1 MFETDLAC
9 LPATEL
15 AALVRLRRVSPI
27 EIVDAVLARIE
38 AVEPRI
44 NAFTTILA
52 ESARASARA
61 AEAKVVAGEPLG
73 PLHGVPV
80 TIKDLTPMAGVAMR
94 GGSRT
99 TEGYVPERTAPL
111 VERLVAAGAIVVGRT
126 TTSEFGWK
134 GVSDSPL
141 TGVTHNP
148 WRHGFNAGAS
158 SAGAGAACAA
168 GCGPLHHGSDGA
180 GSVRMPAHFCGVF
193 GMKPSF
199 GRVPI
204 VPSSNSD
211 NVVHQGTLTRT
222 VADAALMLRSMA
234 GPHPEDYLSLEA
246 PPADYTE
253 ARGGDLAGLRIAF
266 SPELGHARVDPA
278 VGALVR
284 AAVEGLPDLGAAVE
298 EVKPGW
304 GPQGPELIRFFW
316 PSQYAQYSRLLPHWR
331 DVMEPGLVACIEAS
345 NGKSIA
351 DLQIMRERK
360 LGYIQAIGAFF
371 EDWDFLVTPA
381 VSTAAFPAGR
391 LVPEGWPTHDWDW
404 LAWAEFSYP
413 FNFSG
418 NPAASIPCGFT
429 PDGLPV
435 GLQVVGRRFDD
446 AGVLR
451 VASVLE
457 AARPWAHH
465 WPEM

>member
-1 MFETDLAC
+1 MSKTDLAC
-9 LPATEL
+9 RPATEL
-15 AALVRLRRVSPI
+15 AALVRSRRVSPI
-27 EIVDAVLARIE
+27 EIVDAVLARIA

-61 AEAKVVAGEPLG
+61 AEVKVVTGEPLG

-80 TIKDLTPMAGVAMR
+80 TIKDLTPMAGIAMR
-94 GGSRT
+94 GGSHT
-99 TEGYVPERTAPL
+99 TEGRVPGRTAPL

-134 GVSDSPL
+134 GVSNSPL

-168 GCGPLHHGSDGA
+168 GCGPLHQGSDGA
-180 GSVRMPAHFCGVF
+180 GSIRMPAHFCGVF

-222 VADAALMLRSMA
+222 VADAALMLRAMA
-234 GPHPEDYLSLEA
+234 GAHPEDYLSLEA
-246 PPADYTE
+246 PPVDYT
-253 ARGGDLAGLRIAF
+253 AACGGDLSGLRIAF
-266 SPELGHARVDPA
+266 SPDLGHARVDPA

-284 AAVEGLPDLGAAVE
+284 EAVEGLPGLGAAVE
-298 EVKPGW
+298 EVKPDW
-304 GPQGPELIRFFW
+304 GPEGAELIRFFW
-316 PSQYAQYSRLLPHWR
+316 PSQYAQYSLLLPHWR

-360 LGYIQAIGAFF
+360 LAYIQAIGAFF
-371 EDWDFLVTPA
+371 KDWDFLVTPA

-391 LVPEGWPTHDWDW
+391 LMPEGWPTHDWDW

-435 GLQVVGRRFDD
+435 GLQIVGRRFDD

-465 WPEM
+465 WPEL

>member
-9 LPATEL
+9 LPASEL
-15 AALVRLRRVSPI
+15 AALVRSRRVSPV
-27 EIVDAVLARIE
+27 EIVDAVLARIG

-44 NAFTTILA
+44 NAFTTILP
-52 ESARASARA
+52 ESARAAARA
-61 AEAKVVAGEPLG
+61 AEAKMVAGEPLG

-99 TEGYVPERTAPL
+99 TEGNVPERTAPL

-180 GSVRMPAHFCGVF
+180 GSIRMPAHFCGVF

-222 VADAALMLRSMA
+222 VADAALMLCSMA
-234 GPHPEDYLSLEA
+234 GPHPEDYLSLEGA
-246 PPADYTE
+246 PADYTA
-253 ARGGDLAGLRIAF
+253 ARGGDLSGLRIAF
-266 SPELGHARVDPA
+266 SPDLGHARVDPA
-278 VGALVR
+278 VAGLVR
-284 AAVEGLPDLGAAVE
+284 AAVEGLPELGAAVE
-298 EVKPGW
+298 EVRPAW
-304 GPQGPELIRFFW
+304 GPLGPELIRFFW
-316 PSQYAQYSRLLPHWR
+316 PCQYAQYSRLLPRWR

-345 NGKSIA
+345 SGKSIA

-360 LGYIQAIGAFF
+360 LAYIQAIGAFF
-371 EDWDFLVTPA
+371 KEWDFLVTPA
-381 VSTAAFPAGR
+381 VSTAAFPTGR
-391 LVPEGWPTHDWDW
+391 LMPEGWPTHEWDW

-435 GLQVVGRRFDD
+435 GLQIVGRRFDD

-457 AARPWAHH
+457 AARPWAQH
-465 WPEM
+465 WPAL